1 MEDEESGV
9 IRLSEEDVAILDKII
24 AMTGETYEEALI
36 KALEER
42 IERVKKRDEEGQ
54 VSTDARCSEK

>member
-1 MEDEESGV
+1 MEDKKSGV
-9 IRLSEEDVAILDKII
+9 IHLSESDVAILDEII

-42 IERVKKRDEEGQ
+42 IERVKKRDEERQ
-54 VSTDARCSEK
+54 TSTDAEIPGV

>member
-9 IRLSEEDVAILDKII
+9 IRLSEDDVAILDEII

-42 IERVKKRDEEGQ
+42 IERVKRDEARQ
-54 VSTDARCSEK
+54 ASTDTTSLEK

>member
-1 MEDEESGV
+1 M
-9 IRLSEEDVAILDKII
+9 AILDKII